1 MAYADYIPPPNDLRF
16 DRCFKED
23 CFPIR
28 IINDDLIEDTE
39 SFTVTLARSA
49 GQTRYLTI
57 SEDANTKQVNILDN
71 DSAFHTTRLIV
82 FV

>member
-1 MAYADYIPPPNDLRF
+1 MAYADYIPPPNDLRSN
-16 DRCFKED
+16 RCSKNE
-23 CFPIR
+23 CFPIT
-28 IINDDLIEDTE
+28 ILNDDLIEDTE
-39 SFTVTLARSA
+39 SFNVTLARSA
-49 GQTRYLTI
+49 GQTRFLTI

>member
-1 MAYADYIPPPNDLRF
+1 MTYADYIPPPNDLRF
-16 DRCFKED
+16 DRCLRND
-23 CFPIR
+23 CFPIT
-28 IINDDLIEDTE
+28 IINDNLIEDTE
-39 SFTVTLARSA
+39 SFNVTLARSA